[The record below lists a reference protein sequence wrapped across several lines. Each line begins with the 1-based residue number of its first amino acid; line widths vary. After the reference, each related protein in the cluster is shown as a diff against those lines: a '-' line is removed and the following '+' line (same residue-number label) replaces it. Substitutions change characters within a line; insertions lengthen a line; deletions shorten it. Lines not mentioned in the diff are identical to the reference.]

1 MGKITRKIHTT
12 NNQKYTIM
20 KKLILA
26 LALALTMI
34 ASAQKFG
41 HVDTQALFAQMP
53 EMATIKLQMD
63 TIQSQY
69 ENQLA
74 MMQEELQKK
83 AQDYYAQEKTLADGV
98 KQIRQQELQE
108 MQQRIQLFYQT
119 AEQDIQKRQQELVA
133 PVHEKMSKAIQAV
146 GAKEGYTYIFDAA
159 AMVYIAPDAID
170 VMPAVKKELG
180 IK

>member
-1 MGKITRKIHTT
+1 
-12 NNQKYTIM
+12 M
-20 KKLILA
+20 KKLIIAVLLA
-26 LALALTMI
+26 LPII

-41 HVDTQALFAQMP
+41 HINTQELFAEMP
-53 EMATIKLQMD
+53 EVAQVKLKMD

-74 MMQEELQKK
+74 SMNEEFQKK
-83 AQDYYAQEKTLADGV
+83 VQDYQTQEATMAEAI

-119 AEQDIQKRQQELVA
+119 AEQDIQKKQQELLT
-133 PVHEKMSKAIQAV
+133 PVHEKMTRAIKAV
-146 GAKEGYTYIFDAA
+146 GERDGYTYIFDSA
-159 AMVYIAPDAID
+159 AMVHIGADAID
-170 VMPAVKKELG
+170 ATPAVKKELG

>member
-1 MGKITRKIHTT
+1 
-12 NNQKYTIM
+12 M
-20 KKLILA
+20 KKILIAIMLA
-26 LALALTMI
+26 LPML

-41 HVDTQALFAQMP
+41 HINTQELFAQMP
-53 EMATIKLQMD
+53 EVAQVKLKMD

-74 MMQEELQKK
+74 SMNEEFQRKV
-83 AQDYYAQEKTLADGV
+83 QDYQAQEATMADAI

-119 AEQDIQKRQQELVA
+119 AEQDIQKKQQELLA
-133 PVHEKMSKAIQAV
+133 PVHEKLAKAIKAV
-146 GAKEGYTYIFDAA
+146 GERENYTYIFDSA
-159 AMVYIAPDAID
+159 AMVHIGADAID
-170 VMPAVKKELG
+170 ATPSVKKELG

>member
-1 MGKITRKIHTT
+1 
-12 NNQKYTIM
+12 M
-20 KKLILA
+20 KKLIIAVLLA
-26 LALALTMI
+26 LPII

-41 HVDTQALFAQMP
+41 HINTQELFAEMP
-53 EMATIKLQMD
+53 EVAQVKLKMD

-74 MMQEELQKK
+74 SMNEEFQKK
-83 AQDYYAQEKTLADGV
+83 VQDYQTQEATMAEAI

-119 AEQDIQKRQQELVA
+119 AEQDIQKKQQELLA
-133 PVHEKMSKAIQAV
+133 PVHEKMTKAIKTV
-146 GAKEGYTYIFDAA
+146 GEREGYTYIFDSA
-159 AMVYIAPDAID
+159 AMVHIGADAID
-170 VMPAVKKELG
+170 ATPAVKKELG